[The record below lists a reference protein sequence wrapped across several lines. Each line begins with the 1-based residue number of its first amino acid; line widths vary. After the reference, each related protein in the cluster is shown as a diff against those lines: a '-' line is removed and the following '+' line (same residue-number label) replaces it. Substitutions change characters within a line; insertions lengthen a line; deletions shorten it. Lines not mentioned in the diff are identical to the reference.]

1 MVRLGGRACID
12 FCVVFIGEDEV
23 SITRVS
29 ASDWIAAETP
39 GTQAKHCLRNGLW
52 VRSLGLA
59 VFLSEIAR
67 LGNGLDYISQ
77 KCVHGAVLI
86 VNKSHRDTCISSFVL
101 VSGTKRRGRRKGVF

>member
-1 MVRLGGRACID
+1 MVRLGGRACVD
-12 FCVVFIGEDEV
+12 FFVVFIGEDGV

-29 ASDWIAAETP
+29 AWDWIAAETP
-39 GTQAKHCLRNGLW
+39 GNPAKHCPRNGLW

-59 VFLSEIAR
+59 VFLFETAR
-67 LGNGLDYISQ
+67 RRNELDYVSQ
-77 KCVHGAVLI
+77 KRVHGAVLI